1 MSINRFAG
9 IFGLP
14 QFSLSQETFS
24 LSQNLLNETIRN
36 AITAEES
43 NVFQA
48 PSYPWTSTV
57 DTLAG
62 LSSSVSHCE
71 YIVWLQQH
79 RSPSLNSQL
88 LGSKDLSKIE
98 NELRHPNGASIPP
111 PPPMRMSMLA
121 FSPDCGF
128 VLESKG
134 PPDLPPR
141 HDSHL
146 VGPKVEIHVR
156 ETRKV
161 ALIAASISVFQVL
174 LMMRQMKD
182 ASTPSTIGRIS
193 LYTIAIMTMSDG
205 FMLLVLLFV
214 GIAYDAASV
223 SLFAVSFF
231 SAFGF
236 FRLGL
241 KLLLDIWTI
250 QAPERRDRE
259 RATAQNNGQD
269 SLNGSTPA
277 IVVTPAGADLL
288 PLPASAHPVNNSQ
301 PTQVILPPD
310 QDLDPNELDTGTTE
324 NNTNR
329 VNNPTRELSDFL
341 SRFIFLFLSLIF
353 LTLNS
358 LSWPPRLRTIYID
371 GLAFV
376 YVSLWIPQIYRNVLR
391 NCLKALRW
399 DFVLGQSFLRF
410 TPILYFYCVPNNVLF
425 VETDTNTALILA
437 SWLWFQILLL
447 ASQSI
452 IGPRFFIKAAWAPE
466 AYDYH
471 PILRVGND
479 EENSTGNL
487 PVGFS
492 IATGAEDAEPFG
504 SESGGAGGRGR
515 GGGAGT
521 KQARV
526 RVYDCA
532 ICMQAFEV
540 PVVTTDSDG
549 VESDGL
555 KGGLDFLA
563 RRAYMVCPCRHVFH
577 SACLEGWMKYRLQC
591 PICREGLPPL

>member
-1 MSINRFAG
+1 
-9 IFGLP
+9 
-14 QFSLSQETFS
+14 
-24 LSQNLLNETIRN
+24 
-36 AITAEES
+36 
-43 NVFQA
+43 
-48 PSYPWTSTV
+48 
-57 DTLAG
+57 
-62 LSSSVSHCE
+62 
-71 YIVWLQQH
+71 
-79 RSPSLNSQL
+79 
-88 LGSKDLSKIE
+88 
-98 NELRHPNGASIPP
+98 
-111 PPPMRMSMLA
+111 MLV

-134 PPDLPPR
+134 PPDFVLKD
-141 HDSHL
+141 DSHL
-146 VGPKVEIHVR
+146 VGPKVETHIH

-161 ALIAASISVFQVL
+161 ALVAAGISISQVL

-182 ASTPSTIGRIS
+182 TSTPSTISRIS
-193 LYTIAIMTMSDG
+193 LYTIAVMTMSDG
-205 FMLLVLLFV
+205 FMLIVLLFV

-241 KLLLDIWTI
+241 KLLLDIWAI

-259 RATAQNNGQD
+259 RVAAQSTGHD

-288 PLPASAHPVNNSQ
+288 PPPASAHRVNNSQ
-301 PTQVILPPD
+301 ATPVILPPD
-310 QDLDPNELDTGTTE
+310 QDIDFDELGAGTTE

-358 LSWPPRLRTIYID
+358 LSWPRQLRTVYINS
-371 GLAFV
+371 LAFI
-376 YVSLWIPQIYRNVLR
+376 YVSLWVPQIYRNVIR

-425 VETDTNTALILA
+425 VETDTTTALVLA
-437 SWLWFQILLL
+437 SWLWLQIILLI
-447 ASQSI
+447 SQSI
-452 IGPRFFIKAAWAPE
+452 IGPRYFIKAGWAPE

-479 EENSTGNL
+479 EENGSGNL

-492 IATGAEDAEPFG
+492 IATGAEDAEPG
-504 SESGGAGGRGR
+504 
-515 GGGAGT
+515 GGGARHGT
-521 KQARV
+521 
-526 RVYDCA
+526 
-532 ICMQAFEV
+532 
-540 PVVTTDSDG
+540 
-549 VESDGL
+549 VESQNL
-555 KGGLDFLA
+555 
-563 RRAYMVCPCRHVFH
+563 
-577 SACLEGWMKYRLQC
+577 
-591 PICREGLPPL
+591 